1 MYRQHDMR
9 QTRGRHD
16 TGAWHATPRVSLG
29 PTWPSSPQCWKG
41 FLLMQ
46 WGTRWSS
53 CRLAFRSR
61 VVTKT
66 SFLWAHRIHTQ
77 PRETRIVPKSLCQ
90 TRLSQFSGHSFS
102 TCSQQHSA
110 LPVSLPVSQG
120 LWKGKRRPVFQKTLQ
135 SPQQQDK
142 IPRISVSPLCLLYV
156 ATIYVNAT
164 SVPNVIQL
172 SYIHNIT
179 LAMLYLGHFDYL
191 MIWNLLLF

>member
-29 PTWPSSPQCWKG
+29 PTRPSSPQCWKG

-53 CRLAFRSR
+53 CWLAFRSR

-90 TRLSQFSGHSFS
+90 TRVSQFSGHSFS

-110 LPVSLPVSQG
+110 LRFPYLSPKDSGRTNTDLCSRKLYKALNSKIKSPG
-120 LWKGKRRPVFQKTLQ
+120 LVCHLYACFMWPTFTLTQ
-135 SPQQQDK
+135 HP
-142 IPRISVSPLCLLYV
+142 
-156 ATIYVNAT
+156 
-164 SVPNVIQL
+164 
-172 SYIHNIT
+172 
-179 LAMLYLGHFDYL
+179 YL
-191 MIWNLLLF
+191 MSYSCHIYIT